1 MKSSF
6 VKVTRQ
12 GTFVI
17 TLEDSFSW
25 YTITIEDEY
34 GTKMQFG
41 TAHIADAIYVADYIK
56 DTKVIDTEELLKRE
70 FRYV

>member
-41 TAHIADAIYVADYIK
+41 TAYLSDAIYVADYIK